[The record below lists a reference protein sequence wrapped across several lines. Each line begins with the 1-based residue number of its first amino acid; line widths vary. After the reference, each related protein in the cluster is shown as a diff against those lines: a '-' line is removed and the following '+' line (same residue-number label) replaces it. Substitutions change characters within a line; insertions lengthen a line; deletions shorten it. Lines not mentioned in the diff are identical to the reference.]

1 MPDVVLPLALAK
13 LSGPA
18 VATAFAGPQNVL
30 GTALQPCVHEG
41 GTGYF
46 RDNLC
51 HAPGDPNHHEVCA
64 QITRAFWPE
73 SGQGEVGIFGKWCI
87 CVHKLGEW
95 LRGATAHHGIS
106 GIDCSATSIEALRG
120 DKDAAQYIAQHCPG
134 VAEASAEPLIILS
147 TFQLTTS
154 TRMESD
160 GKILPKGVDD
170 FLWVLDDAEHFQW
183 HFVSDKLI

>member
-1 MPDVVLPLALAK
+1 MPDVVLPLVLAK

-18 VATAFAGPQNVL
+18 VATAFAGPASQPQNVL

-41 GTGYF
+41 GSTGYF

-64 QITRAFWPE
+64 QITRDFWPE
-73 SGQGEVGIFGKWCI
+73 SGQGEMGIFGKWCI

-120 DKDAAQYIAQHCPG
+120 DTDAAQYIAQHCPG
-134 VAEASAEPLIILS
+134 AVAEASAEPLIWS
-147 TFQLTTS
+147 TLLTTS
-154 TRMESD
+154 ESD
-160 GKILPKGVDD
+160 GRLPKAVDD
-170 FLWVLDDAEHFQW
+170 FL
-183 HFVSDKLI
+183 